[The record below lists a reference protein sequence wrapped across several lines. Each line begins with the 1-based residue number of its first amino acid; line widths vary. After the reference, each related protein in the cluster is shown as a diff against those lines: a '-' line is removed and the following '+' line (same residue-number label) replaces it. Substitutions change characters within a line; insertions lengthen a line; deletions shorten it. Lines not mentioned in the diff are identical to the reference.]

1 MASDQGVQ
9 HSVGLLSMMGNAELM
24 SMFTTRKAVNASRRK
39 EATSVAGGDHSLPS
53 VGDREEA
60 SAAGGG

>member
-1 MASDQGVQ
+1 
-9 HSVGLLSMMGNAELM
+9 MMGNAELM